1 MEELIKTDCE
11 YHIFYNKNMNN
22 VIKSKFSMEVF
33 HIIKYVNNNLVS
45 ELNDMLEHNLNLV
58 FFGFILNNSL
68 KELLDI

>member
-33 HIIKYVNNNLVS
+33 HIIKYVNNNLLS
-45 ELNDMLEHNLNLV
+45 ELNDMLEYNLTLG
-58 FFGFILNNSL
+58 FFGFVLNDSL
-68 KELLDI
+68 KKVLDI

>member
-33 HIIKYVNNNLVS
+33 HIIKYINNKLLS
-45 ELNDMLEHNLNLV
+45 ELNDMLKHNLNLV

-68 KELLDI
+68 KEVLDI

>member
-45 ELNDMLEHNLNLV
+45 EINDILEYNLTLV
-58 FFGFILNNSL
+58 FFGFVLNNSL
-68 KELLDI
+68 KEVLDI

>member
-45 ELNDMLEHNLNLV
+45 ELNDILEYNLTLV
-58 FFGFILNNSL
+58 FFGFVLNNSL
-68 KELLDI
+68 KEVLDI

>member
-22 VIKSKFSMEVF
+22 VIKSKFSMEIF

-45 ELNDMLEHNLNLV
+45 ELNDILEYNLTLV
-58 FFGFILNNSL
+58 FFGFVLNNSL
-68 KELLDI
+68 KEVLDI

>member
-45 ELNDMLEHNLNLV
+45 ELNDMLEHNLNLG
-58 FFGFILNNSL
+58 FFEFILNNSL
-68 KELLDI
+68 KEVLDI

>member
-33 HIIKYVNNNLVS
+33 HIIKYVNNNLLS
-45 ELNDMLEHNLNLV
+45 ELNDMLEYNLTLG
-58 FFGFILNNSL
+58 FFGFVLNDSL
-68 KELLDI
+68 KEVLDI